1 MAGINDNSEPTDELW
16 FLGKCIGETE
26 GHLGQVMRMLG
37 GHDGPFSVARHD
49 LRDIEQKFKEAL
61 ALIRAADIVKR
72 REPIDPKAMAA
83 NLAAQS
89 DAGFQRFLKC
99 LRSIE

>member
-1 MAGINDNSEPTDELW
+1 MAGINDNEPTDELW
-16 FLGKCIGETE
+16 FLGACIGETE
-26 GHLGQVMRMLG
+26 GHLGYVLHMLN

-89 DAGFQRFLKC
+89 DAGFQRFMSRLHANK
-99 LRSIE
+99 